1 MLLVKE
7 KNKLKFTESFLSSII
22 KYPQNM
28 QVRIRFYQKVRP
40 FVVDDVFS
48 SGKEKVAEDIL
59 QWGSELCVTLL
70 GDYRNHSH
78 LA

>member
-7 KNKLKFTESFLSSII
+7 KNKLKFTESFFSPII

-28 QVRIRFYQKVRP
+28 QVRIRFYQKRRP
-40 FVVDDVFS
+40 FAVDNVFS
-48 SGKEKVAEDIL
+48 SGEEKPAEDML

-70 GDYRNHSH
+70 GDYRNHFH